1 MNVLDSLTE
10 LNIESLSKE
19 EKRELLKQI
28 RNEIDSIDDS
38 LAELLNYRAAKYEIL
53 SSLKQQLD
61 MNNYSPQREREIIE
75 RIGNSNKSD
84 LSSKDLMQ
92 IFERIIDVSRAIQ
105 KKYTTR
111 IR

>member
-1 MNVLDSLTE
+1 MNVLESLTE

-28 RNEIDSIDDS
+28 RDEIDSIDDS
-38 LAELLNYRAAKYEIL
+38 LVELLNYRATKYEIL
-53 SSLKQQLD
+53 STLKQQLD
-61 MNNYSPQREREIIE
+61 LNNYSPKREKEIIE
-75 RIGNSNKSD
+75 RIGNSSKSN

-105 KKYTTR
+105 KKVR
-111 IR
+111 NKN

>member
-28 RNEIDSIDDS
+28 RDEIDSIDDS
-38 LAELLNYRAAKYEIL
+38 LAELLNYRAIKYDIL
-53 SSLKQQLD
+53 STLKQQLD
-61 MNNYSPQREREIIE
+61 LNKYSPKREKAIIE
-75 RIGNSNKSD
+75 RIGNSSKSN

-105 KKYTTR
+105 KKVR
-111 IR
+111 NKN

>member
-1 MNVLDSLTE
+1 MNVLESLTE

-28 RNEIDSIDDS
+28 RDEIDSIDDS
-38 LAELLNYRAAKYEIL
+38 LAELLNYRAAKYENL
-53 SSLKQQLD
+53 STLKQQLD
-61 MNNYSPQREREIIE
+61 LNNYSPQREKEIIK
-75 RIGNSNKSD
+75 RIAINKSN

-105 KKYTTR
+105 KRVHNKY
-111 IR
+111 

>member
-28 RNEIDSIDDS
+28 RDEIDSIDDS

-53 SSLKQQLD
+53 STLKQQLVL
-61 MNNYSPQREREIIE
+61 NNYSPQREKEIIK
-75 RIGNSNKSD
+75 RIANNNKSN
-84 LSSKDLMQ
+84 LSSKDLIQ

-105 KKYTTR
+105 KKDR
-111 IR
+111 NKN

>member
-28 RNEIDSIDDS
+28 RDEIDSIDDS
-38 LAELLNYRAAKYEIL
+38 LVELLNYRATKYEIL
-53 SSLKQQLD
+53 STLKQQLD
-61 MNNYSPQREREIIE
+61 LNNYSPKREKEIIE
-75 RIGNSNKSD
+75 RIGNSSKSN

-92 IFERIIDVSRAIQ
+92 IFERIIDISRAIQ
-105 KKYTTR
+105 KKVR
-111 IR
+111 NKN

>member
-28 RNEIDSIDDS
+28 RDEIDSIDDS

-53 SSLKQQLD
+53 STLKQQLVL
-61 MNNYSPQREREIIE
+61 NNYSPQREKEIIE
-75 RIGNSNKSD
+75 RIANNKKSN
-84 LSSKDLMQ
+84 LNSKDLMR

-105 KKYTTR
+105 KKNR
-111 IR
+111 NKK

>member
-28 RNEIDSIDDS
+28 RDEIDSIDDS

-53 SSLKQQLD
+53 STLKQQLAL
-61 MNNYSPQREREIIE
+61 NNYSPQREKEIIE
-75 RIGNSNKSD
+75 RIANNKKSN
-84 LSSKDLMQ
+84 LNSKDLMR

-105 KKYTTR
+105 KKNR
-111 IR
+111 NKK

>member
-1 MNVLDSLTE
+1 MNVLNSLTE

-28 RNEIDSIDDS
+28 RDEIDSIDDS

-53 SSLKQQLD
+53 STLKQQLVL
-61 MNNYSPQREREIIE
+61 NNYSPQREKEIIE
-75 RIGNSNKSD
+75 RIANNKKSN
-84 LSSKDLMQ
+84 LNSKDLMQ

-105 KKYTTR
+105 KKNR
-111 IR
+111 NKK

>member
-19 EKRELLKQI
+19 EKRELLTQI
-28 RNEIDSIDDS
+28 RDEIDSIDDS
-38 LAELLNYRAAKYEIL
+38 LAEILNYRATKYDIL
-53 SSLKQQLD
+53 STLKLELD
-61 MNNYSPQREREIIE
+61 LNNYSPKREKEIIE
-75 RIGNSNKSD
+75 RIGKSNKTN

-105 KKYTTR
+105 KKVR
-111 IR
+111 NRN

>member
-10 LNIESLSKE
+10 LNNETLSND

-28 RNEIDSIDDS
+28 RDEIDSIDDS
-38 LAELLNYRAAKYEIL
+38 LAELLNYRAAKYDIL
-53 SSLKQQLD
+53 STLKQQLD
-61 MNNYSPQREREIIE
+61 LKSYSPQREKEIIE
-75 RIGNSNKSD
+75 RISNSNKTN

-105 KKYTTR
+105 KKVR
-111 IR
+111 NKIW

>member
-28 RNEIDSIDDS
+28 RDEIDSIDDS

-53 SSLKQQLD
+53 STLKQQLVL
-61 MNNYSPQREREIIE
+61 NNYSPQREKEIIE
-75 RIGNSNKSD
+75 RIANNKKSN
-84 LSSKDLMQ
+84 LNSKDLMQ
-92 IFERIIDVSRAIQ
+92 VFERIIDVSRAIQ
-105 KKYTTR
+105 KKNR
-111 IR
+111 NKK

>member
-1 MNVLDSLTE
+1 MNVLDSLRE

-28 RNEIDSIDDS
+28 RDEINSIDDS

-53 SSLKQQLD
+53 NTLKQQLGL
-61 MNNYSPQREREIIE
+61 NNYSPQREKEIIE
-75 RIGNSNKSD
+75 RIANSSKSN
-84 LSSKDLMQ
+84 LNSKDLIQ

-105 KKYTTR
+105 KKDR
-111 IR
+111 NKN

>member
-1 MNVLDSLTE
+1 MNVLNSLTE

-28 RNEIDSIDDS
+28 RDEIDSIDDS

-53 SSLKQQLD
+53 STLKQQLVL
-61 MNNYSPQREREIIE
+61 NNYSPQREKEIIK
-75 RIGNSNKSD
+75 RIVKSRKSN
-84 LSSKDLMQ
+84 LSPKDLVQ

-105 KKYTTR
+105 KKYR
-111 IR
+111 NKI

>member
-10 LNIESLSKE
+10 LNFESLSKE

-28 RNEIDSIDDS
+28 RDEIDSIDDS

-53 SSLKQQLD
+53 STLKQQLVL
-61 MNNYSPQREREIIE
+61 NNYSPQREKEIIE
-75 RIGNSNKSD
+75 RIANNKKSN
-84 LSSKDLMQ
+84 LNSKDLMQ

-105 KKYTTR
+105 KKNR
-111 IR
+111 NKK